1 MGAHEEDHA
10 TLAAAY
16 PAVAR
21 LSDGAAGRS
30 FGRDTIQHQVV
41 SASTEKVFVDIY
53 ERWGVSSQ
61 EDLDFILEYIVEPGD
76 EVLIQFYPAQIRF
89 SAEDV
94 RIRFA

>member
-1 MGAHEEDHA
+1 
-10 TLAAAY
+10 
-16 PAVAR
+16 
-21 LSDGAAGRS
+21 
-30 FGRDTIQHQVV
+30 
-41 SASTEKVFVDIY
+41 VFVDIY